1 MRYYEQERDV
11 IDFFREEY
19 EFLSNFYPAKMWY
32 EGILYQNAEAV
43 YQAQKCADP
52 EERKKF
58 ARLYSD
64 EAKRLGRE
72 VALRSDWEDV
82 KVPVMEQIVRAKF
95 TQHPRL
101 AKRLVETG
109 DKPLFEGN
117 YWHDVFWGIDLRT
130 REGENLLG
138 IILMALRKEF
148 AEKGLP
154 TGSENQFVSTYGPVR
169 GILVADEDLTQIKV
183 DCIVN
188 AANKTLL
195 GGSGVDGAIHRE
207 AGPELLEECRTL
219 GGCQTGEAKLTK
231 GYRLPARY
239 VIHTVGPVYGK
250 EDESLLE
257 NCYWNCLELARETG
271 IRSIAFPAISTGKF
285 CFPKKKATEIAIHT
299 VLDWKA
305 QHPDH
310 PMDVIL
316 SCVDQRIYQYACEI
330 LSPLSAENGAATD
343 NAE

>member
-19 EFLSNFYPAKMWY
+19 EFLSNFYPAKMRF
-32 EGILYQNAEAV
+32 EGILYQNAEAA

-58 ARLYSD
+58 AQLYSD

-109 DKPLFEGN
+109 DKPLVEGN
-117 YWHDVFWGIDLRT
+117 YWHDVFWGIDLRM
-130 REGENLLG
+130 REGENHLG

-148 AEKGLP
+148 TEKGLP
-154 TGSENQFVSTYGPVR
+154 TGSEDQFVSTYGPVR
-169 GILVADEDLTQIKV
+169 GILVTDEDLTQIEV

-207 AGPELLEECRTL
+207 AGPKLREECRTL

-231 GYRLPARY
+231 GYRLPAHY
-239 VIHTVGPVYGK
+239 IIHTVGPVYGK

-257 NCYWNCLELARETG
+257 TCYRSCLELARETG

-285 CFPKKKATEIAIHT
+285 CFPNKKATEIAVQT
-299 VLDWKA
+299 VLDWKER
-305 QHPDH
+305 HPDN

-316 SCVDQRIYQYACEI
+316 SCVDQRIYQYACEALASLLLEEGI
-330 LSPLSAENGAATD
+330 SNNSAE
-343 NAE
+343 